1 MLKGPLRQLQRIIKS
16 IHNILS
22 PDSEQI
28 IYHSFRPWERKA
40 PYNTILSQYP
50 KPEEAKRHKAYIESR
65 IGDNLLAIYSDAS
78 ALKEGTGIRVGLVA
92 YDYTQDARSL
102 FTNP

>member
-1 MLKGPLRQLQRIIKS
+1 MLEGPLRQLQRIIKS
-16 IHNILS
+16 IHNILP

-50 KPEEAKRHKAYIESR
+50 KPEEAKRHKAYIEFR
-65 IGDNLLAIYSDAS
+65 IGDTLLAIYPDAL
-78 ALKEGTGIRVGLVA
+78 ALKEGTRIRVGLIA
-92 YDYTQDARSL
+92 YDYTQDAKEVFS
-102 FTNP
+102 